1 MCWLL
6 SLSKAVSLVLVLC
19 YVSVSLVLV
28 LCYVSVESVTSKTI
42 KFLNCV
48 FASVCS
54 RFSVLNIHSQTHSSK
69 T

>member
-6 SLSKAVSLVLVLC
+6 SLSKAVSLVLA
-19 YVSVSLVLV
+19 

-42 KFLNCV
+42 KFFNCV

-54 RFSVLNIHSQTHSSK
+54 RFSVLIGR
-69 T
+69 